1 MDLNLQKKVAV
12 VTGASKGMGLATVEA
27 LLNEGVKVTLVARN
41 KNLLEE
47 IERKYSNLNHE
58 IHVIRGDVADS
69 SLPKKVIEQTI
80 DKWGKV
86 DILVNNAGGPPMGDF
101 LKFDDQVWIDSFQ
114 TNLMSCIRFSK
125 EVVPHMIKNNWGR
138 IISITSTLAKEPA
151 PSMVLSSTIRSGV
164 GSFTKAIS
172 KQLAEN
178 NITANVVCPG
188 GVSTDRLIELL
199 KNKSKNDNVPLDNLM
214 KQSQMGIPA
223 KRFAQ
228 PKEIADTIL
237 FLASERGGYINGVSL
252 VVDGSLMSSF

>member
-1 MDLNLQKKVAV
+1 VDLNLKKKVAV
-12 VTGASKGMGLATVEA
+12 VTGATKGMGLATVEA
-27 LLNEGVKVTLVARN
+27 LLNEGVKVTLVARD

-47 IERKYSNLNHE
+47 IELKYSNLHKE
-58 IHVIRGDVADS
+58 VQIIKGDVADS
-69 SLPKKVIEQTI
+69 SLPKKVIEHTVN
-80 DKWGKV
+80 KWGKV
-86 DILVNNAGGPPMGDF
+86 DILVNNAGGPPMGNF
-101 LKFDDQVWIDSFQ
+101 LEFDDQIWIDTFQ

-125 EVVPHMIKNNWGR
+125 EVVPYMIKNNWGR
-138 IISITSTLAKEPA
+138 IISITSTLAKEPT

-188 GVSTDRLIELL
+188 GVLTDRLIELL
-199 KNKSKNDNVPLDNLM
+199 KNKSKKDNILLENLM
-214 KQSQMGIPA
+214 EQSQMSIPA

-228 PKEIADTIL
+228 PEEIADTIL

-252 VVDGSLMSSF
+252 VVDGSLISSY